1 MKANADVA
9 AFGPDSLSWQLS
21 SEMVMVL
28 GARRALLLQVAH
40 PLVAQGV
47 ADHSNFEADRLG
59 RLFRTLEASLSV
71 VFGTKEEA
79 TEVIRRINAV
89 HRTVRGRLQEDAG
102 VWARGIEY
110 RADDPELLLW
120 VHATLVDTAVTFYE
134 RFVRKLDDRELET
147 YYDETRWPTAELGI
161 PDELVPN
168 TYVEFRAYFDEM
180 LASGKIFVGSTARDI
195 SRGIMYPGIA
205 FIPDRWFDPA
215 NIITIGTLP
224 EEIRASYG
232 FRWNRGRAAGLSLVT
247 AAVSRSLPLLP
258 SRIRYLPHS
267 RRRTESA

>member
-1 MKANADVA
+1 MKAHSDIA
-9 AFGPDSLSWQLS
+9 AFGPDSISWQLS
-21 SEMVMVL
+21 SEVVMVL
-28 GARRALLLQVAH
+28 GARRALLLQLAH

-47 ADHSNFEADRLG
+47 ADHSNFETDRLG

-79 TEVIRRINAV
+79 TEVIHRINAV
-89 HRTVRGRLQEDAG
+89 HRTVQGRLQEDAG
-102 VWARGIEY
+102 VWERGTEY
-110 RADDPELLLW
+110 RADDPDLLLW

-134 RFVRKLDDRELET
+134 RFVRRLDEGELET
-147 YYDETRWPTAELGI
+147 YYDETRWPTTELGI
-161 PDELVPN
+161 PAELVPD
-168 TYVEFRAYFDEM
+168 TYFEFRAYFDEM
-180 LASGKIFVGSTARDI
+180 LASGKIFVGSAARAI
-195 SRGIMYPGIA
+195 SRRIMYPGIA

-224 EEIRASYG
+224 EEIRAGYG

-247 AAVSRSLPLLP
+247 ATVSRSLPLLP

-267 RRRTESA
+267 RKQRGSP